1 LTDEQRSKLFLR
13 DMLSYARLVNEFIE
27 GVSKEEFEKN
37 TEKQF
42 AVVRALEVIGEAA
55 KNVPEVHRSL
65 APEVPWKQ
73 ISAMRD
79 KLIHHYFGV
88 RFDTVW
94 TVATR
99 EVQDLIVQLNRSWLS
114 LNLQTMLSPNSL
126 FSS

>member
-1 LTDEQRSKLFLR
+1 
-13 DMLSYARLVNEFIE
+13 MLSYARLVETFVA
-27 GVSKEEFEKN
+27 GVSKQEFEQN

-55 KNVPEVHRSL
+55 NNIPEAHRLL
-65 APEVPWKQ
+65 APEIPWKQ

-99 EVQDLIVQLNRSWLS
+99 EVGVLVVELERLLATLEAADSK
-114 LNLQTMLSPNSL
+114 TP
-126 FSS
+126 